1 MISLTTSTDSLRE
14 PFRLLALRTQPGP
27 EEVVTKLY
35 EEAREDLY
43 RYSLTFGLAP
53 GEAQEAAQEV
63 FLRLYTALKKGDDIQ
78 NPRAWCFR
86 VAHNLSLKLRARQ
99 APQLPFDLDLE
110 GRLAHGD
117 PNPEASAMERQRML
131 RVHQAIEGL
140 SEQQKR
146 CLFLR
151 MEGLRYP
158 EIAEVLGIGAS
169 TVGEFLR
176 RAVTRLRKASRD

>member
-1 MISLTTSTDSLRE
+1 MISLTTSGSRRE
-14 PFRLLALRTQPGP
+14 PFGILSVRAQPGLDQL
-27 EEVVTKLY
+27 VTRLY

-63 FLRLYTALKKGDDIQ
+63 FLRLYTALKKGEEIQ

-86 VAHNLSLKLRARQ
+86 VAHNLSLQIRARQ
-99 APQLPFDLDLE
+99 APQLPFDPNLE
-110 GRLAHGD
+110 AKLARSEPGQ
-117 PNPEASAMERQRML
+117 EANLIERQRML

>member
-1 MISLTTSTDSLRE
+1 MISLSASE
-14 PFRLLALRTQPGP
+14 PFRILAMRAQAGP
-27 EEVVTKLY
+27 EEMVTRLY

-43 RYSLTFGLAP
+43 RYALTFGLPP
-53 GEAQEAAQEV
+53 GEAQEAVQEV
-63 FLRLYTALKKGDDIQ
+63 FLRLYTAVKKGDDIQ

-86 VAHNLSLKLRARQ
+86 VAHNLSLKLRA
-99 APQLPFDLDLE
+99 ANAHQLPFDLDLE
-110 GRLAHGD
+110 ARLSHAD
-117 PNPEASAMERQRML
+117 PGPEANAIDRQRML
-131 RVHQAIEGL
+131 RIHKAIEGL

-158 EIAEVLGIGAS
+158 EIAGVLGIGTS

-176 RAVTRLRKASRD
+176 RAVSRLRKASRD